1 MKRSVFTYIIL
12 FCFCHAVA
20 NKIQAQSPLPAGK
33 IITTVACQADAT
45 QSYAVYIP
53 ITGNQ
58 IALPVVYFF
67 DSHGNGALP
76 LAKYKALAD
85 EYGFILIGSN
95 NSKNGNDWTAAG
107 NIWQKLFADAQKR
120 LKINTNRMYTCG
132 FSGGAKVAGYVALKF
147 GGIKGVIA
155 NGAGLPDGV
164 AAGDFNF
171 SFTALAGEGD
181 MNMAGLVTFT
191 NSLDNTHTRHR
202 TIIFEGK
209 HEWATLTTMSQAFA
223 GLQFD
228 AMLQGTL
235 AKNDTFIANY
245 IADGKKRIDALYTAG
260 HYIKAEQECKY
271 NVAALTG
278 LSNETAWFNSKA
290 ASIAGNKLYQK
301 QLQEQQALLA
311 KEQSMQEGYQQQ
323 FEQGGMDYWQK
334 TINGLQ
340 AAAAAKTAEGMM
352 NQRILAWL
360 SLAFYSISNQLI
372 SGNQNDAARHFVDLY
387 KLADATNSEAWYFSA
402 ILYARQHQ
410 IKATENELLKAT
422 TYGFNDKARMRQQP
436 EFKALPINFGTV
448 ESKMGGH

>member
-1 MKRSVFTYIIL
+1 MKSLLFTYITLL
-12 FCFCHAVA
+12 FYYNAFA
-20 NKIQAQSPLPAGK
+20 KIPGQTALPAGK
-33 IITTVACQADAT
+33 IIDTVVCQADAT

-53 ITGNQ
+53 VTGNNN
-58 IALPVVYFF
+58 ALPVVYFF
-67 DSHGNGALP
+67 DSHGSGALP
-76 LAKYKALAD
+76 LTKYKALAD
-85 EYGFILIGSN
+85 EYGFILVGSN
-95 NSKNGNDWTAAG
+95 NSKNGNDWATAG
-107 NIWQKLFADAQKR
+107 NIWQRLFADTQKR
-120 LKINTNRMYTCG
+120 LKINGNRIYTCG
-132 FSGGAKVAGYVALKF
+132 FSGGAKVAGYVALKY

-191 NSLDNTHTRHR
+191 GSLDNTRTRHR

-209 HEWATLTTMSQAFA
+209 HEWAPAAIMQLAFA

-235 AKNDTFIANY
+235 AKNDAFIANY
-245 IADGKKRIDALYTAG
+245 IADSKKRIDGLYTAG
-260 HYIKAEQECKY
+260 RYIKAEQDCKLS
-271 NVAALTG
+271 VAVLTG
-278 LSNETAWFNSKA
+278 LSGETAWFNNKA
-290 ASIAGNKLYQK
+290 SSIAANRLYQK
-301 QLQEQQALLA
+301 QQQEQQALLV

-334 TINGLQ
+334 TISGLQ
-340 AAAAAKTAEGMM
+340 AAAAAKTEEGMM
-352 NQRILAWL
+352 NQRLLAWL

-372 SGNQNDAARHFVDLY
+372 TGNQNDAARHFVDLY

-402 ILYARQHQ
+402 ILYARQRQ
-410 IKATENELLKAT
+410 PKTAENELLKAT
-422 TYGFNDKARMRQQP
+422 AYGFNDKARMRQQP
-436 EFKALPINFGTV
+436 EFKAMPLNFAAI